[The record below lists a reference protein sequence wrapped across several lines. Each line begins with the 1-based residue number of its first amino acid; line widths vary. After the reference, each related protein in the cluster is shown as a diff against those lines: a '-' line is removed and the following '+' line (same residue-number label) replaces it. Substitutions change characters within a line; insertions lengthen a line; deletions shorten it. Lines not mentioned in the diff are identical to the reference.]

1 MKNKNTLNISIG
13 ERVRSTR
20 ELMSLSREHFAE
32 LCDISSSFL
41 SDVERGKKSM
51 TIKTLRKICN
61 VGNVSP
67 NYIVLGISENNSD
80 MDTIIDMLGQLDNQY
95 MPYITDI
102 IKAYLSTVN
111 HHNSKTNK

>member
-1 MKNKNTLNISIG
+1 MNKKDALNISIG
-13 ERVRSTR
+13 KRVRSTR

-41 SDVERGKKSM
+41 SDVEHGKKSM
-51 TIKTLRKICN
+51 TVKTLRKICN

-80 MDTIIDMLGQLDNQY
+80 IDTITDMLGQLDNQY

-102 IKAYLSTVN
+102 IRAYLNSVN
-111 HHNSKTNK
+111 HSRR